1 MRVLSRRSN
10 LPKAVACGYCESAG
24 FVVLTE
30 PSPWPLALLLL
41 CGARLVDAAVVRYV
55 PGPRGRAHCLCSR
68 LGHLPLAPN
77 PAHQQRPR
85 LDGVGAATTPPDGIG
100 MVWGPSLLG
109 HWGLPAKSAVRGP
122 SAEAEK
128 SARRR
133 RRAPADD
140 SSRRPRRALPRAGD
154 GWLPPCVVS
163 ATEAEAKWHCCG
175 ARLHKNCKHGC
186 GEDCSRSASI
196 CTARATASAA
206 LSAVANASSTSLAYK
221 ACV

>member
-55 PGPRGRAHCLCSR
+55 PRRRGRAHCLCSR

-133 RRAPADD
+133 RRAPKTPLDD
-140 SSRRPRRALPRAGD
+140 QD
-154 GWLPPCVVS
+154 
-163 ATEAEAKWHCCG
+163 E
-175 ARLHKNCKHGC
+175 
-186 GEDCSRSASI
+186 RSP
-196 CTARATASAA
+196 ARATAAA
-206 LSAVANASSTSLAYK
+206 AFCGFSHRGQRQWGTADNETAQDRPAARLRRGLLA
-221 ACV
+221 